1 MIVRKPKRWDGD
13 PNTWS
18 GKFYIP
24 PDFPFTP
31 YGLDRAHFI
40 KRDYKFELYL
50 YTLRRLVESKKKR
63 TNQIY

>member
-24 PDFPFTP
+24 PDFYFAP
-31 YGLDRAHFI
+31 
-40 KRDYKFELYL
+40 
-50 YTLRRLVESKKKR
+50 RLLEKTRKKR
-63 TNQIY
+63 TERFY